1 MSEDVIEQPGEEF
14 GEPHV
19 RQLLTLADSEAD
31 LAGEPRPAA

>member
-1 MSEDVIEQPGEEF
+1 MSEDVIEELGEEF

-31 LAGEPRPAA
+31 LAGVPRPAA